1 MRCHY
6 LCSQWV
12 AHLHTVLRA
21 LHARLRVGGRCA
33 VVRFTTRTG
42 VGWRA
47 DDDSLV
53 DLHDG
58 PLDGVGERAAGG
70 GPHVHDHTAL
80 RSRHLQHQTADE
92 C

>member
-1 MRCHY
+1 MKCHY

-12 AHLHTVLRA
+12 AHLHTVLSA
-21 LHARLRVGGRCA
+21 LHGGLRVGGGCA
-33 VVRFTTRTG
+33 VGRLTPRAG

-58 PLDGVGERAAGG
+58 TLDGVGEWATGG

-80 RSRHLQHQTADE
+80 RSGHLQHGTADE